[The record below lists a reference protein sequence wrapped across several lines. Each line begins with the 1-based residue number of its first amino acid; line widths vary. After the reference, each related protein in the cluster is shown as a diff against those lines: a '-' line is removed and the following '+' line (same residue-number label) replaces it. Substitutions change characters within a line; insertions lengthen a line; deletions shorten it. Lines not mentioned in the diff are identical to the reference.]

1 MITPELIQAT
11 LPNILPAVEG
21 EKSVYEKLQP
31 YVAEAER
38 WVKNTFTGE
47 ELWQILE
54 QRSDSD
60 NTKQILQKVII
71 NDAFARAI
79 PNLDLILTPNG
90 FGIVSNTNI
99 APASKDRVERLIDSI
114 LDNRDDNIS
123 LLLVELP
130 KIEGWISTS
139 QGEYFTATLFPTIS
153 ITRTLPKP
161 DNYRTRWDYYQFLHE
176 KLVVIEKEIADKYVS
191 PELISAMRTEQF
203 RTEQFS
209 QAAANLRKNIIHSL
223 KALEL
228 LLLRNPEEYRK
239 ICHNEL
245 TMIVDIIRKYPDDF
259 PEWHSSP
266 TAQLYNPPIFENKK
280 NATGYW
286 F

>member
-31 YVAEAER
+31 FLAEAER
-38 WVKNTFTGE
+38 WAKNTFTGDTV
-47 ELWQILE
+47 WQILE

-60 NTKQILQKVII
+60 TTKQVLQLLVVH
-71 NDAFARAI
+71 DAFARAI

-114 LDNRDDNIS
+114 LDNRDDDIS
-123 LLLVELP
+123 LLLDELP

-139 QGEYFTATLFPTIS
+139 QGEYFTATLFTTLS

-191 PELISAMRTEQF
+191 PELISAL

-209 QAAANLRKNIIHSL
+209 LAAASLRKKIIPSL

-259 PEWHSSP
+259 PEWHSSS
-266 TAQLYNPPIFENKK
+266 TAQLYDPPIFENQKK
-280 NATGYW
+280 STGYW

>member
-47 ELWQILE
+47 EIWQNIE

-60 NTKQILQKVII
+60 NTKQIQQKVII

-90 FGIVSNTNI
+90 FGIVANTNI

-114 LDNRDDNIS
+114 LDNRD
-123 LLLVELP
+123 
-130 KIEGWISTS
+130 
-139 QGEYFTATLFPTIS
+139 F
-153 ITRTLPKP
+153 
-161 DNYRTRWDYYQFLHE
+161 
-176 KLVVIEKEIADKYVS
+176 
-191 PELISAMRTEQF
+191 
-203 RTEQFS
+203 
-209 QAAANLRKNIIHSL
+209 
-223 KALEL
+223 
-228 LLLRNPEEYRK
+228 
-239 ICHNEL
+239 
-245 TMIVDIIRKYPDDF
+245 F
-259 PEWHSSP
+259 PETMFHRK
-266 TAQLYNPPIFENKK
+266 QDLYRQ
-280 NATGYW
+280 
-286 F
+286 

>member
-1 MITPELIQAT
+1 MITIELIQAT

-31 YVAEAER
+31 FLAEAER
-38 WVKNTFTGE
+38 WAKNTFTGE
-47 ELWQILE
+47 ELWQLLE

-60 NTKQILQKVII
+60 TTKKILQQVII

-114 LDNRDDNIS
+114 LDNRDDEIS
-123 LLLVELP
+123 MLLVELP

-139 QGEYFTATLFPTIS
+139 QGEYFTATLFPTLS

-176 KLVVIEKEIADKYVS
+176 KMVVIEKEIADKYVS
-191 PELISAMRTEQF
+191 PELISALRTEQF
-203 RTEQFS
+203 CS
-209 QAAANLRKNIIHSL
+209 AAANLRKNIIHRL

-245 TMIVDIIRKYPDDF
+245 TMIVDYIRKHPDVF

-266 TAQLYNPPIFENKK
+266 TAQLYDPPIFENKK
-280 NATGYW
+280 NNTGYW

>member
-47 ELWQILE
+47 EIWQNIE

-60 NTKQILQKVII
+60 TTKQILQQVII

-123 LLLVELP
+123 QLLVELP

-139 QGEYFTATLFPTIS
+139 QGEYFTATLFTTLS

-161 DNYRTRWDYYQFLHE
+161 DNYRTRWDYYQLLHE

-191 PELISAMRTEQF
+191 PELISAL

-209 QAAANLRKNIIHSL
+209 LAATNLRKKIIPSL
-223 KALEL
+223 KAVEL
-228 LLLRNPEEYRK
+228 LLLRNTEEYRK

>member
-47 ELWQILE
+47 EIWQNIE

-60 NTKQILQKVII
+60 TTKQILQQVII

-130 KIEGWISTS
+130 KIEGWIATS
-139 QGEYFTATLFPTIS
+139 QGEYFTATLFTTLS

-161 DNYRTRWDYYQFLHE
+161 DNYRTRWDYYQLLHE

-191 PELISAMRTEQF
+191 PELISAL

-209 QAAANLRKNIIHSL
+209 SAATNLRKKIIPSL
-223 KALEL
+223 KAVEL
-228 LLLRNPEEYRK
+228 LLLRNTEEYRK